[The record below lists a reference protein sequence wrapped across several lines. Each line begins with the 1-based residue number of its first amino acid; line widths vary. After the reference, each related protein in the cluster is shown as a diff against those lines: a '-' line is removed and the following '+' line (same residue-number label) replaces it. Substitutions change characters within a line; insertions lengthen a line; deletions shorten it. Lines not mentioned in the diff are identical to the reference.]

1 MHDLFSRMKVWEHGL
16 ATLAVPV
23 GAMDWSRIS
32 TPPPV
37 SCPWTCRKAPQGI
50 QQLVDNDEDG
60 DASSDDEVGLELE
73 LAVELE
79 DVEFIGDLDRL
90 IGDGDC
96 SEGEGADDVII

>member
-37 SCPWTCRKAPQGI
+37 SHPWTCRKAPQGI
-50 QQLVDNDEDG
+50 RQLVDK
-60 DASSDDEVGLELE
+60 DEVGLELE
-73 LAVELE
+73 PAVELE